1 MTNILSFDAA
11 IHNMGVC
18 LVKYSPHWLNDIID
32 YTKRLRNMQEL
43 FNPVTP
49 ATLTTIENLLIDIN
63 QTLDSI
69 IQLEWANIYD
79 MFPGDK
85 TKQDSIQRTIR
96 LKALLTHID
105 TQIPAP
111 NIVLTEY
118 QMVQNNTSLQMS
130 NQLLYHYTN
139 VADLQ
144 ICNKDVKNVKSAKHA
159 ICGAATPGAPISEA
173 PVSRAISS
181 KVVIVK
187 PALKNMIAIAPDG
200 DYCNFVST
208 KKLYAANK
216 AHTTHNFKY
225 FIDLF
230 KIDTKIKNNKL
241 DDLADAFMQAVV
253 YIFMNLVI

>member
-1 MTNILSFDAA
+1 MTLILSFDAA

-18 LVKYSPHWLNDIID
+18 LVKYSPHWLNEIAD
-32 YTKRLRNMQEL
+32 YTKRLRNMQDL
-43 FNPVTP
+43 FNPITP

-63 QTLDSI
+63 HALDSI
-69 IQLEWANIYD
+69 IRLEWANIYD

-96 LKALLTHID
+96 LKALLSHID
-105 TQIPAP
+105 TQITQP
-111 NIVLTEY
+111 NLVLTEY

-130 NQLLYHYTN
+130 NQLLYHYTK
-139 VADLQ
+139 VEPLV
-144 ICNKDVKNVKSAKHA
+144 ICSKDVKHVKSAKHA
-159 ICGAATPGAPISEA
+159 ICGAATLGAPVSEA
-173 PVSRAISS
+173 PASHAIGSR
-181 KVVIVK
+181 VVIVK

-225 FIDLF
+225 FIELF

-241 DDLADAFMQAVV
+241 DDLADAFMQAIV
-253 YIFMNLVI
+253 YIFMNLII